1 MPGSGLSQWP
11 RWAGGGARARW
22 DLGLRAG
29 GGRRAG
35 GGGDAGWNAAELLPP
50 PPQPP
55 PPQRR
60 GHVVWCVGRGEEE
73 EGVKPREETG
83 ERHHTHTAQDGRRGS
98 STPSCQALRR
108 GRGTRRLAGSCA
120 GAARRPAGAKRP
132 RPETEVGRARRW
144 GVGSPRQRRPE
155 RPPDPRRPKCR
166 CGSGR
171 GRLPGV
177 RAALRG
183 AGDRALRGNRRAGGP
198 EVAGGCV
205 RTG

>member
-29 GGRRAG
+29 GGERG
-35 GGGDAGWNAAELLPP
+35 SNAAELLPP
-50 PPQPP
+50 PQP

-98 STPSCQALRR
+98 STPSCQAFRR

-120 GAARRPAGAKRP
+120 RAARRPCGGEAAAA
-132 RPETEVGRARRW
+132 ETRWAARR

-155 RPPDPRRPKCR
+155 RPGPATPQVPLRPRPR
-166 CGSGR
+166 
-171 GRLPGV
+171 RLPGV
-177 RAALRG
+177 PAARRG
-183 AGDRALRGNRRAGGP
+183 AGARPCAGIACGRPRGAGGG
-198 EVAGGCV
+198 A
-205 RTG
+205 RTR